1 VSTRT
6 IPPTGGRIRG
16 KNTIQKGSSRARVR
30 SWTVDDALTW
40 EQEFLGR
47 CSMDLVAYRAWGKIV
62 EGGLANVSKRLL
74 WEYSLMSDEV
84 VTELKRDMDKMRD
97 TIVALGR
104 AVQVASDRSDG
115 PRPDMFDRRVNA
127 KARTAGQSP
136 WAFRNPDV
144 ETFADA
150 AVNYPDIGRL
160 PIGAAAGMMSKS
172 GDAIRRYG
180 DKILIAMLQAGTQGF
195 SVSLTP
201 NELAALATCAKPD
214 CNLDGRSLR
223 RFLKLPAIVAAEGAY
238 RTRFAKGRAGIAPL
252 SV

>member
-1 VSTRT
+1 VPTRT
-6 IPPTGGRIRG
+6 IPPTGGRIRRN
-16 KNTIQKGSSRARVR
+16 NTVQKRSSRARVR
-30 SWTVDDALTW
+30 SWTVEDALTW

-47 CSMDLVAYRAWGKIV
+47 CSADPVAYRAWSKIA

-74 WEYSLMSDEV
+74 WEYSLMSNEV
-84 VTELKRDMDKMRD
+84 MAELKRDMDKMRD

-104 AVQVASDRSDG
+104 ALRVASDQSDG
-115 PRPDMFDRRVNA
+115 PRPDMFARRINT
-127 KARTAGQSP
+127 KARTAGQTP

-144 ETFADA
+144 KTFADA
-150 AVNYPDIGRL
+150 TVNYPDIGRL
-160 PIGAAAGMMSKS
+160 LIEPAAGMMSKS

-195 SVSLTP
+195 SVSLSP

-238 RTRFAKGRAGIAPL
+238 RARFAKGRDGIAPL
-252 SV
+252 SL